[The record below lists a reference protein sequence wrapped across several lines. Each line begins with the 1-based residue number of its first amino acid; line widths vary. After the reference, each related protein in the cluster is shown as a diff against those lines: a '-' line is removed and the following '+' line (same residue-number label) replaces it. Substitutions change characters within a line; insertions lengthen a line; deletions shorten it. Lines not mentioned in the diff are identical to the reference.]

1 MVSAPAEHAELVSP
15 RLKGR
20 TSETPGTTTFPRK
33 NLTSTVVDA
42 GTTEETLHAKSEDAI
57 ATPVEGEKPKK
68 LHMKIEMRSVQLGYN
83 KQIQE

>member
-1 MVSAPAEHAELVSP
+1 MVSVPAEHAELASP

-20 TSETPGTTTFPRK
+20 TSETLGTTTFPRK
-33 NLTSTVVDA
+33 NLTPTVVDA
-42 GTTEETLHAKSEDAI
+42 RTTEETLHAKSEDAT

-68 LHMKIEMRSVQLGYN
+68 LHTKIEMHSVQLGYN